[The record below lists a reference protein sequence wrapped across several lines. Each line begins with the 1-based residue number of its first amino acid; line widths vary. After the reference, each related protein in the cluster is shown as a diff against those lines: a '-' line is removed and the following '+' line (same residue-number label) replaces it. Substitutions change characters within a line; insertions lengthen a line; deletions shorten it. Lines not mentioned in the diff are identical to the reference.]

1 MTHRPT
7 EHHLLEGAD
16 GATPPRRLR
25 RDQLSP
31 ARRSGALASVGAIVV
46 AAMLAACSSSGGS
59 AAPGGSG
66 ASANNASVNTVAA
79 QQAIAPL
86 VGKPSAFPVDQP
98 LGKKLPSGQTIAF
111 LQCGTTVCGLFAQLL
126 APAVKAIGAGFS
138 AVNSGTTAA
147 SSQAAVSSVLAL
159 KPAAVLVAGS
169 DPAQFGGGLKQLSDA
184 GIKVVSISVS
194 KDTAPF
200 GITANYIGATTAKTG
215 GSLMADWAIT
225 KKGST
230 NVVFYGVPA
239 IDYSDTMQAAFKDE
253 MAKNCPSCQVR
264 TVPIDITTL
273 GTTSPQTIVTDL
285 QSHPDSA
292 VAVFASSEM
301 ARGLPAAL
309 DAAGVK
315 VTTVGYAPTPVNLQD
330 IKDGKL
336 TAGLAVDFPLSAWT
350 AVDVAA
356 RLIIGEPLTTG
367 EQAGEVP
374 RQILE
379 QKDITFDPSR
389 GWTGYPDFPQR
400 FAKLWGN

>member
-7 EHHLLEGAD
+7 EHHFAAGVDSAAPAP
-16 GATPPRRLR
+16 GRLR
-25 RDQLSP
+25 RRSPSP
-31 ARRSGALASVGAIVV
+31 ARRSGALASIVAV
-46 AAMLAACSSSGGS
+46 AMLAACGTSGGSDASGGS
-59 AAPGGSG
+59 AAS
-66 ASANNASVNTVAA
+66 ASSAAVNTAAA
-79 QQAIAPL
+79 QQVIAPL
-86 VGKPSAFPVDQP
+86 IGKPTAFPVDVP
-98 LGKKLPSGQTIAF
+98 LGKKLPDGTRMVF

-126 APAVKAIGAGFS
+126 APAVKAIGAEFT

-147 SSQAAVSSVLAL
+147 SSQAAVSSVLAI
-159 KPAAVLVAGS
+159 KPAAVLVAGT

-184 GIKVVSISVS
+184 GIKVVSISVA

-200 GITANYIGATTAKTG
+200 GITANYIGAVTAKTG
-215 GSLMADWAIT
+215 GQLMADWAIV
-225 KKGST
+225 KKGSS

-253 MAKNCPSCQVR
+253 MAKNCPSCKVR

-285 QSHPDSA
+285 QSHPDTD

-315 VTTVGYAPTPVNLQD
+315 VTTIGYAPTPVNLQD
-330 IKDGKL
+330 IKGGKL
-336 TAGLAVDFPLSAWT
+336 TAGLAVDFALSAWV
-350 AVDVAA
+350 AVDAAA
-356 RLIIGEPLTTG
+356 RLVVGQPLTKG
-367 EQAGEVP
+367 EEAGEVP
-374 RQILE
+374 RQLLE

-400 FAKLWGN
+400 FAKLWAN

>member
-7 EHHLLEGAD
+7 EHPFPGGGAD
-16 GATPPRRLR
+16 CASPPRRRR
-25 RDQLSP
+25 RDHLSP
-31 ARRSGALASVGAIVV
+31 VRRSGALASVGAIVV
-46 AAMLAACSSSGGS
+46 AAMLAACSTPGGS
-59 AAPGGSG
+59 APAG
-66 ASANNASVNTVAA
+66 ADATANNASVNTVAA

-86 VGKPSAFPVDQP
+86 VGKPSAFPVDKP
-98 LGKKLPSGQTIAF
+98 LGKKLPSGATIAF

-126 APAVKAIGAGFS
+126 TPAVKAIGAEFT
-138 AVNSGTTAA
+138 AINSGTTAA

-200 GITANYIGATTAKTG
+200 GITANYIGAATAKSG
-215 GSLMADWAIT
+215 GSLMADWVIA
-225 KKGST
+225 KKGSS
-230 NVVFYGVPA
+230 NAVFYGVPA

-253 MAKNCPSCQVR
+253 MTKNCPSCQVR

-285 QSHPDSA
+285 QSHPDST

-315 VTTVGYAPTPVNLQD
+315 VTTIGYAPTPVNLQD

-356 RLIIGEPLTTG
+356 RLILGEPLTTG

-374 RQILE
+374 RQLLE